1 MKITLDIDTSDSK
14 ALALLNYIRTLD
26 FISIGEKGGTIT
38 PEQKKAIDVGIEQLR
53 KGNGILHSEV
63 KKDTKKRYPQLF

>member
-26 FISIGEKGGTIT
+26 FISIGEKVETIT
-38 PEQKKAIDVGIEQLR
+38 PEQKKAIDVGIEQLE
-53 KGNGILHSEV
+53 KGNGMLHSEV
-63 KKDTKKRYPQLF
+63 MKETKNRYPQLF